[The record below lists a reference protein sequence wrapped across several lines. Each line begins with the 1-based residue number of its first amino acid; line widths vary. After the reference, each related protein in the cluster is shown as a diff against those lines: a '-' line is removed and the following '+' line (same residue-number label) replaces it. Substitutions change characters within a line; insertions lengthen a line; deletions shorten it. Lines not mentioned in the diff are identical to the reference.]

1 MRLRRKKAHPYFE
14 IKQVQHCSANR
25 EIPKDT
31 PLGPKA
37 RKMAFYSIFGTFEIT
52 VERDY
57 SILQGLT
64 DPVR

>member
-1 MRLRRKKAHPYFE
+1 MRLRRKITHPYFE

-52 VERDY
+52 VEQWDL
-57 SILQGLT
+57 ILQGLK
-64 DPVR
+64 DPVQ